1 MTKKLDLVTHSRQM
15 FQHHAKSFWL
25 ASFFLPS
32 KCRDDSAV
40 VYSFCRIVDD
50 AVDEAVDSTQGGLAI
65 SKIESELNGE
75 SPPRPIIAGFL
86 KIIQNHP
93 IQKYA
98 AKDLILGVQTDV
110 STVRIS
116 DDWHLAQYC
125 YRVAGSVGLMMCGVL
140 GINNPKAWPFAID
153 LGIAMQL
160 TNICRDVLED
170 ARNDRVYLPKSRL
183 EKINSSHSNVLDE
196 SISFAQRTVV
206 VGELLDLADVFYKRG
221 ICGMHYIP
229 FRTRAAIVVASQL
242 YRAIGLKLRNK
253 HKNDPFHGRT
263 IVYSFH
269 KIWHVFVSILIFF
282 SPTVLGLRSKKV
294 PEQTMFTDWKS
305 ISTFD
310 DTKI

>member
-1 MTKKLDLVTHSRQM
+1 MNSKRDLVTHSRQM

-50 AVDEAVDSTQGGLAI
+50 AVDEAADSKLGGLAL
-65 SKIESELNGE
+65 SKIEAELRGE
-75 SPPRPIIAGFL
+75 LPPRPIISGFL
-86 KIIQNHP
+86 EIIRNNP

-98 AKDLILGVQTDV
+98 AQDLILGVQTDV

-170 ARNDRVYLPKSRL
+170 ARNNRVYLPKSRL
-183 EKINSSHSNVLDE
+183 EKVDSSHSNVLDE
-196 SISFAQRTVV
+196 SISPAQRTAV

-221 ICGMHYIP
+221 LCGMHYIP
-229 FRTRAAIVVASQL
+229 FRTRAAIVVASQV

-253 HKNDPFHGRT
+253 HNNDPFHGRT
-263 IVYSFH
+263 IVSSFQ
-269 KIWHVFVSILIFF
+269 KIWYVLVSIALFL
-282 SPTVLGLRSKKV
+282 SPTVLGLRKKKA
-294 PEQTMFTDWKS
+294 PKQTMYSDWKS
-305 ISTFD
+305 FSTFHD
-310 DTKI
+310 AKK